1 MGDLPLRTPNHRRLG
16 RPLPYQ
22 LANDTHAHLAP
33 TCVYHTNYI
42 KYCERARS
50 EAFFEAGLNFT
61 KEGGYFVVSALE
73 AKFLASAVLGDEVF
87 VRTKLIE
94 LKKASLVLE
103 QEIYKFEEK
112 DAEKVLFKA
121 TITLAFMKEGR
132 LAKIDESMKTFINEV
147 KF

>member
-1 MGDLPLRTPNHRRLG
+1 MKIRI
-16 RPLPYQ
+16 YYE
-22 LANDTHAHLAP
+22 DTDAGGI
-33 TCVYHTNYI
+33 VYHTNYI

-103 QEIYKFEEK
+103 QEIYKFGEK
-112 DAEKVLFKA
+112 DLFKA

-132 LAKIDESMKTFINEV
+132 LAKIDESMKTFINGV

>member
-1 MGDLPLRTPNHRRLG
+1 MKIRI
-16 RPLPYQ
+16 YYE
-22 LANDTHAHLAP
+22 DTDAGGI
-33 TCVYHTNYI
+33 VYHTNYI

-87 VRTKLIE
+87 VKTKLIE

-103 QEIYKFEEK
+103 QEIYKFDEK
-112 DAEKVLFKA
+112 DAEKLLFKA
-121 TITLAFMKEGR
+121 TITLAFMKEDR
-132 LAKIDESMKTFINEV
+132 LAKISDEIKEFLQSS